1 MLLTAFCVIQ
11 ASHVDADTVSY
22 TTSILTPSQT
32 RTLFGDSLPCTYF
45 DGNAYAT
52 STLSYYATID
62 ANALTNYGNVSSD
75 TNGFYSS
82 PNRSYL
88 VYTAPIDVATRDR
101 NGVLQ
106 DFSIQ
111 LEPRVSLR
119 NLHYIE
125 TSVLCSVGGLWDGFY
140 SSGVSTYPHNYWS
153 VEIDGQDDDVSC
165 DSITNGRWAWIWA
178 NVPKVSDSSQVVN
191 LAFRPCYYY
200 KSDSS
205 NTFTFSSSSATF
217 QGCLGDSNAG
227 GFFVI
232 IACPT
237 VSDDFQ
243 ISGNMTQ
250 EQLNEIMADL
260 MQSNSGL
267 LQSIYNFLVDIPD
280 LILDGLHDLFI
291 PSQQDLED
299 FKGDID
305 DLLHDTFGGLYDG
318 FDLVHDNL
326 DDLSATPQTTIRFP
340 GISVAGFT
348 LEAQDVPVKPA
359 GFDTLFDALAL
370 VVDIVVTFAFLN
382 MCKRKLFK
390 FLSPEGGSSE

>member
-1 MLLTAFCVIQ
+1 MYR
-11 ASHVDADTVSY
+11 VDADTVTY

-52 STLSYYATID
+52 SSLSYYATID
-62 ANALTNYGNVSSD
+62 ANALTNNTNVSSD
-75 TNGFYSS
+75 TNGFYTS

-125 TSVLCSVGGLWDGFY
+125 TSVLACVGGLWDGFY
-140 SSGVSTYPHNYWS
+140 SSGTATYPHNYWS
-153 VEIDGQDDDVSC
+153 VEVDGQDDDVSC
-165 DSITNGRWAWIWA
+165 DCISNGRWAWIWA
-178 NVPKVSDSSQVVN
+178 NIPKVSDSSQTVN

-200 KSDSS
+200 KSDSE
-205 NTFTFSSSSATF
+205 NTFSFSSTSATF

-243 ISGNMTQ
+243 ISGNMSQ
-250 EQLNEIMADL
+250 EQLNEILADL

-291 PSQQDLED
+291 PSEEDLEG
-299 FKGDID
+299 FKDDID
-305 DLLHDTFGGLYDG
+305 ELLHNTFGGLYDSV
-318 FDLVHDNL
+318 DIIHDALENIGTG
-326 DDLSATPQTTIRFP
+326 SVSTIHFP
-340 GISVAGFT
+340 GISVVGF
-348 LEAQDVPVKPA
+348 EIAAQEIPIKPA
-359 GFDTLFDALAL
+359 GMEVLFEPLAL
-370 VVDIVVTFAFLN
+370 IIDIICTFAFLN
-382 MCKRKLFK
+382 MLKSKLFK
-390 FLSPEGGSSE
+390 IFGDKGGDE